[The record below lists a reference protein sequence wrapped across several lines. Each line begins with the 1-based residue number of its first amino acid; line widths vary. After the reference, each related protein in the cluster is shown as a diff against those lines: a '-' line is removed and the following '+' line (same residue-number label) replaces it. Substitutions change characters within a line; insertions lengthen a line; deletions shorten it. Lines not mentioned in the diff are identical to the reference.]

1 VAHVDSTA
9 PEVRLLGLVKHPGY
23 LVGDDGSVWSVIAF
37 KRKDIVRYGEMR
49 RLKPTAQKRGHL
61 MLMLGRGTYR
71 FVHRLVL
78 EAFVGPCPRGCE
90 CRHIDGNPANNRI
103 GNLAWGSRHQNQ
115 ADSVRH
121 GTAYHRR
128 KDFRE
133 RCQELCTGR
142 PVGSGH
148 KLTTEQVG
156 VIRML
161 ILPWERSQIIPILAE
176 KFGVSKGYIRMI
188 ANGSRR
194 PAGA

>member
-1 VAHVDSTA
+1 MHHDSTA
-9 PEVRLLGLVKHPGY
+9 PEVRLVGLVKHPGY

-37 KRKDIVRYGEMR
+37 KRRGVVRYGEMK
-49 RLKPTAQKRGHL
+49 RLKPSAQKRGHL
-61 MLMLGRGTYR
+61 MVMLGRGTYR

-78 EAFVGPCPRGCE
+78 EGFSGPCPRGCE

-103 GNLAWGSRHQNQ
+103 SNLAWGSRSENQ

-128 KDFRE
+128 PDFRE
-133 RCQELCTGR
+133 RCKDLCTGR
-142 PVGSGH
+142 PVGTGH
-148 KLTTEQVG
+148 KLTAEQVG

-161 ILPWERSQIIPILAE
+161 ISPWEKSQLTSILAD
-176 KFGVSKGYIRMI
+176 KFGVSRGYIRMI

-194 PAGA
+194 AESA